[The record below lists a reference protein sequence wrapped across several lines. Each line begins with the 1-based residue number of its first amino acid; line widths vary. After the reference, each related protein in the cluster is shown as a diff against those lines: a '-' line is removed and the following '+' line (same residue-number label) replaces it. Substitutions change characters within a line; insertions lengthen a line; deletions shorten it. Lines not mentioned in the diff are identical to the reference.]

1 MRDTLA
7 LAGRFWTLVYQ
18 IYRNTPLAKKQG
30 PLKIFYKFFNTLDK
44 TANSCAQCRMT
55 TKHQLD
61 NVKLYE
67 PHIMRKSMKAED
79 VVSEEQLISA
89 AAKTAQDILARQGI
103 KDIAFSDEDATDAHT
118 KFEKHALELGPKLK
132 PSDFAVSTPAGALRF
147 KAIVDEYDHKVVE
160 HADQIRMMVTNK
172 LIELFDNKDARIQIK
187 AAELLG
193 KIADVGMFVDKQEI
207 TYKQSSVEDLE
218 NRLRAKL
225 NLIIEGELVQDEV
238 VPHEKVKEIKFET
251 QNPGVTPLPSTPK
264 ITKATLRHIIV

>member
-1 MRDTLA
+1 
-7 LAGRFWTLVYQ
+7 
-18 IYRNTPLAKKQG
+18 
-30 PLKIFYKFFNTLDK
+30 
-44 TANSCAQCRMT
+44 MT
-55 TKHQLD
+55 TKHLLES
-61 NVKLYE
+61 VKLYE
-67 PHIMRKSMKAED
+67 PHIMRKPMKAED
-79 VVSEEQLISA
+79 LVSEEQLIEA

-103 KDIAFSDEDATDAHT
+103 KDIAFSDEDVVDAHT
-118 KFEKHALELGPKLK
+118 KFENHAQERGSKLR
-132 PSDFAVSTPAGALRF
+132 PTDYADTTPAGALRF

-193 KIADVGMFVDKQEI
+193 KIADVGMFVDKQEV

-225 NLIIEGELVQDEV
+225 GLIIEGEFVQDQI
-238 VPHEKVKEIKFET
+238 VPYEKAKEIKFET

>member
-1 MRDTLA
+1 
-7 LAGRFWTLVYQ
+7 
-18 IYRNTPLAKKQG
+18 
-30 PLKIFYKFFNTLDK
+30 
-44 TANSCAQCRMT
+44 MT
-55 TKHQLD
+55 TKHLLD
-61 NVKLYE
+61 PVKLYE

-103 KDIAFSDEDATDAHT
+103 KDIAFSDEDVSDAHA
-118 KFEKHALELGPKLK
+118 KFENHAHELGAKLR
-132 PSDFAVSTPAGALRF
+132 PTDFAITTPASALRF
-147 KAIVDEYDHKVVE
+147 KAIVDEYDHKVIE

-172 LIELFDNKDARIQIK
+172 LIELFDAKDQRIQIK

-225 NLIIEGELVQDEV
+225 GLIIEGEIVQDKV
-238 VPHEKVKEIKFET
+238 VAPERISEIKHET
-251 QNPGVTPLPSTPK
+251 INPGVTPLPNTPK
-264 ITKATLRHIIV
+264 ITKTTLRHIIL